1 MPIRNPF
8 ARRPG
13 VIVTAHDENSRPGSA
28 AGSQKDGVSPG
39 FERVDTVGSKASSA
53 FSIRSRRSQDTGEYK
68 MSGTVP
74 SALRRQQPAPPPQ
87 NRAEGS
93 ASPRPSHC
101 DFSSSPSTKKAD
113 FAFAVTVVNDS
124 GIYLPPSPI
133 EKEATWPRRYLSRT
147 SSDRSSRDGGGDIE
161 HFPISRESFDS
172 YRRSFDISAR
182 SYITDPAPRQSLDS
196 SARFPRMMHTRSSLL
211 SREPPTPEE
220 GFEEVGLGDDS
231 KTTAGQQQ
239 QQQQQEQQTGQV
251 PALPRKKGFFAK
263 FGSEHHE
270 NGDGGSGVSGGG
282 AAATT
287 TTTSTWS
294 FLPGAGR
301 KRGQSGQGAELGAMP
316 FPVDRSVTG
325 AGGKN
330 AVEVDA

>member
-28 AGSQKDGVSPG
+28 AGSQKDGIVSPG

-68 MSGTVP
+68 MS
-74 SALRRQQPAPPPQ
+74 
-87 NRAEGS
+87 
-93 ASPRPSHC
+93 
-101 DFSSSPSTKKAD
+101 
-113 FAFAVTVVNDS
+113 VVNDS
-124 GIYLPPSPI
+124 GIYLPPSPV
-133 EKEATWPRRYLSRT
+133 EKEAIWPRRYISRT
-147 SSDRSSRDGGGDIE
+147 SSDRSSRDGSGEIE

-196 SARFPRMMHTRSSLL
+196 SARFPRMMQTRSSLL

-220 GFEEVGLGDDS
+220 GFEDVGLGDES
-231 KTTAGQQQ
+231 KTGEQKQQQ
-239 QQQQQEQQTGQV
+239 QQRHQQQTEQA
-251 PALPRKKGFFAK
+251 PALPKKKGLFAR
-263 FGSEHHE
+263 FGSEHSHE
-270 NGDGGSGVSGGG
+270 TADGNH
-282 AAATT
+282 AATAGATT
-287 TTTSTWS
+287 TSSTWS
-294 FLPGAGR
+294 FLPGASR
-301 KRGQSGQGAELGAMP
+301 KRAQSGQGAELGAMP
-316 FPVDRSVTG
+316 FPVDRPTTG
-325 AGGKN
+325 TPANN

>member
-28 AGSQKDGVSPG
+28 AGSVKESVLSPG

-53 FSIRSRRSQDTGEYK
+53 FSIRSSRRSQDTGEYK
-68 MSGTVP
+68 MS
-74 SALRRQQPAPPPQ
+74 
-87 NRAEGS
+87 
-93 ASPRPSHC
+93 
-101 DFSSSPSTKKAD
+101 
-113 FAFAVTVVNDS
+113 VVNDS
-124 GIYLPPSPI
+124 GIYLPPSPT

-147 SSDRSSRDGGGDIE
+147 SSDRSSRDGSGDIE

-220 GFEEVGLGDDS
+220 GFEDVGLGGES
-231 KTTAGQQQ
+231 TTTAQYQHQQQ
-239 QQQQQEQQTGQV
+239 AEQTQT
-251 PALPRKKGFFAK
+251 PALPKKKGLFAR
-263 FGSEHHE
+263 FGSEHTHE
-270 NGDGGSGVSGGG
+270 TTDVAHTANSN
-282 AAATT
+282 AT
-287 TTTSTWS
+287 SSWS
-294 FLPGAGR
+294 FLPGASR
-301 KRGQSGQGAELGAMP
+301 KRAQSGQGAELGAMP
-316 FPVDRSVTG
+316 FPVDRSG
-325 AGGKN
+325 ANGG

>member
-8 ARRPG
+8 ARRPPS
-13 VIVTAHDENSRPGSA
+13 VTVTAHDENSRPGSA
-28 AGSQKDGVSPG
+28 AGNQKDSVVSPG

-53 FSIRSRRSQDTGEYK
+53 FSIRSSRRSQDTGEYK
-68 MSGTVP
+68 MS
-74 SALRRQQPAPPPQ
+74 
-87 NRAEGS
+87 
-93 ASPRPSHC
+93 
-101 DFSSSPSTKKAD
+101 
-113 FAFAVTVVNDS
+113 VVNDS

-147 SSDRSSRDGGGDIE
+147 SSDRSSRDGSGDIE

-196 SARFPRMMHTRSSLL
+196 STRFPRMMHTRSSLL

-220 GFEEVGLGDDS
+220 GFEEVGLGDEA
-231 KTTAGQQQ
+231 KTTGQQQ
-239 QQQQQEQQTGQV
+239 QQQLQLQQTEHV
-251 PALPRKKGFFAK
+251 SALPKKKGLFAR
-263 FGSEHHE
+263 FGSEYHSHE
-270 NGDGGSGVSGGG
+270 TADGTH
-282 AAATT
+282 AAAVSAT

-294 FLPGAGR
+294 FLPGASSR
-301 KRGQSGQGAELGAMP
+301 KRAQSGQGAELGAMP
-316 FPVDRSVTG
+316 FPVDRSGTG
-325 AGGKN
+325 TSGNN